1 MKEEIDRRLR
11 HYSYKMLFSCFDS
24 KLWLFLL
31 SHIHRKK
38 AGEEMIDRQI
48 EISFFP
54 CESRQEIYSQ
64 EIYIHRKKRLCIY
77 IYVSIISDSPTK
89 SGILDLVTLFSGDS
103 LLQECEEF
111 ICIYFLILKANFN
124 QSLNIPKVLEPINKP
139 VS

>member
-1 MKEEIDRRLR
+1 MKEEIERRLR

-31 SHIHRKK
+31 SHIHRRK

-54 CESRQEIYSQ
+54 CESRQVIR
-64 EIYIHRKKRLCIY
+64 IYIFIGKKDYAY
-77 IYVSIISDSPTK
+77 IYVSIISDSPKK
-89 SGILDLVTLFSGDS
+89 SGILDLVALLSGDS

-111 ICIYFLILKANFN
+111 ICIYILILKANFN
-124 QSLNIPKVLEPINKP
+124 HSLNIPKVPELISKP
-139 VS
+139 VD